1 MKLQPELRF
10 GAGPKIKPPLRN
22 RILNPLCQR
31 RAIIEQNSVQL
42 RLGRFLLEMFKK
54 PLVEVLCDRTR
65 IMAHPFAVQVSV
77 PFKEETTI
85 NEYERGAYSKGRYQE
100 LI

>member
-1 MKLQPELRF
+1 
-10 GAGPKIKPPLRN
+10 
-22 RILNPLCQR
+22 
-31 RAIIEQNSVQL
+31 
-42 RLGRFLLEMFKK
+42 MFKK

-85 NEYERGAYSKGRYQE
+85 NEDCRAKKAPNFGNPPMKGARTLRGAIKS
-100 LI
+100 